1 MLEKAIITSCST
13 KFFPSV
19 INLISS
25 IKVVYPNHP
34 TIFVYNLG
42 LLPVFR
48 KELIMVEGV
57 EVIDMPKFCAHWRSC
72 YTWKTYIFA
81 HPVARLNFYLDAGC
95 QILKSLDEVFD
106 IIEKKDVL
114 LINECVSF
122 KEIVPESYKKLFNL
136 SDKCDDLP
144 TMHAGIVGFK
154 NTPAI
159 NNIFEKIYNAALVGL
174 SLGFSSR
181 DKKRNRGK
189 DKNVFVRDCNFFR
202 HDLTLVNIFFR
213 KYYDNICLHSINL
226 FHFNKNV
233 IPEQFVWLLR
243 LRYTKLDN
251 LNIKI
256 LHKNVKVLFVL
267 NRFLIYF
274 FIKIKNFNIFIKKK
288 LSIIKI

>member
-25 IKVVYPNHP
+25 IKVVYPKHP
-34 TIFVYNLG
+34 TIFVYDLG
-42 LLPVFR
+42 LLSVFR
-48 KELIMVEGV
+48 KELSMVEGV
-57 EVIDMPKFCAHWRSC
+57 EVINMPKFCTHWRSC

-106 IIEKKDVL
+106 IIEEKDIL
-114 LINECVSF
+114 LIDECVFF
-122 KEIVPESYKKLFNL
+122 KEIVPKSYKKLFSLGDNY
-136 SDKCDDLP
+136 DDLP
-144 TMHAGIVGFK
+144 TMHAGIIGFK
-154 NTPAI
+154 NTTNI
-159 NNIFEKIYNAALVGL
+159 INIFNDIYNAACVGL
-174 SLGFSSR
+174 TLGFSTR
-181 DKKRNRGK
+181 DKKRNKGK
-189 DKNVFVRDCNFFR
+189 NRSIFVRDCNFFR
-202 HDLTLVNIFFR
+202 HDLTLINIFFR
-213 KYYDNICLHSINL
+213 KYHDNIYLHSINF

-251 LNIKI
+251 LNIKM
-256 LHKNVKVLFVL
+256 LHKNIKALFVL

-274 FIKIKNFNIFIKKK
+274 FIKIKNLNSFIKKK
-288 LSIIKI
+288 LSII